1 MTKAVSSPPLS
12 GWRGGKSQ
20 LSKIIIPKIPEHT
33 CYVEPFAGA
42 AWVFWKKEESK
53 VEVLNDINKDLITLY
68 RVIQNH
74 LEEFV
79 RYFKWSLISRDEF
92 YRLKTVNPDTLTDI
106 QRAARFYYLQRNAF
120 GGKIEGCNFGY
131 ATTRYSRLNLLRIEE
146 ELSAAHIRLA
156 QTYIECLNYDD
167 IIKRYDKPHT
177 FFYIDPP
184 YWNCEKD
191 YGKEIFAKAD
201 FLNLADILRNIQGKF
216 LLSLNDVPEVREIFA
231 KFRIEEVNVQYTCSK
246 IKKCAGKGSFNNEL
260 LKLYYKIIKKN
271 LNRLSKNS
279 LFKKKL

>member
-1 MTKAVSSPPLS
+1 MTKAVNNPPLS
-12 GWRGGKSQ
+12 GWLGGKSQ

-42 AWVFWKKEESK
+42 AWVFWKKDESK

-79 RYFKWSLISRDEF
+79 RYFKWSLVSRDEF
-92 YRLKTVNPDTLTDI
+92 YRLKIVDPSTLTDI
-106 QRAARFYYLQRNAF
+106 QRAARFYYLQRNSF

-131 ATTRYSRLNLLRIEE
+131 ATKGHPRFNLLRIEE

-156 QTYIECLNYDD
+156 QTYIECLGYAD

-184 YWNCEKD
+184 YWNCEKM
-191 YGKEIFAKAD
+191 YGKDFFSKAD
-201 FLNLADILRNIQGKF
+201 FQNLADILENIQGKF
-216 LLSLNDVPEVREIFA
+216 ILSLNDVPEVREIFA
-231 KFRIEEVNVQYTCSK
+231 GFKIEEVNVKYTCSK
-246 IKKCAGKGSFNNEL
+246 T
-260 LKLYYKIIKKN
+260 KN
-271 LNRLSKNS
+271 VSAKEILIMN
-279 LFKKKL
+279 F

>member
-1 MTKAVSSPPLS
+1 MTKITNTPPLS
-12 GWRGGKSQ
+12 GWLGGKSQ
-20 LSKIIIPKIPEHT
+20 LSKVIIPKIPEHT

-53 VEVLNDINKDLITLY
+53 VEVLNDINKELITLY

-74 LEEFV
+74 LEEFI

-92 YRLKTVNPDTLTDI
+92 YRLKTLPPDCLTDI

-131 ATTRYSRLNLLRIEE
+131 ATTKSSRLNLLRIEE

-156 QTYIECLNYDD
+156 RVYIECLEYEDV
-167 IIKRYDKPHT
+167 IKRYDKPHT

-184 YWNCEKD
+184 YFDCETM
-191 YGKEIFAKAD
+191 YGKEIFSKND
-201 FLNLADILRNIQGKF
+201 FQNLADILGNIQGKF
-216 LLSLNDVPEVREIFA
+216 ILSLNDRPEIREIFA
-231 KFRIEEVNVQYTCSK
+231 KFKIEEVNVKYTCSK
-246 IKKCAGKGSFNNEL
+246 
-260 LKLYYKIIKKN
+260 
-271 LNRLSKNS
+271 SKNVS
-279 LFKKKL
+279 AKEILIMNF